1 MAIGLLAAGAG
12 LMIWGEPSATQ
23 QYAAGCLRT
32 GIILTV
38 VWLALPDTRPLKNRL
53 ALAVVLIA
61 ALVLVV
67 RPRLLLLVF
76 SPPVL
81 IVGVVLAVLLAF
93 MRPRRSQ
100 NGPRMRRH

>member
-32 GIILTV
+32 GIILAV
-38 VWLALPDTRPLKNRL
+38 LWLALPDTQPLKNRL
-53 ALAVVLIA
+53 ALAVVLSA
-61 ALVLVV
+61 ALVLVI
-67 RPRLLLLVF
+67 RPRLLLLLF

-81 IVGVVLAVLLAF
+81 IAGIVLAVLLAF
-93 MRPRRSQ
+93 MRPRRPQ
-100 NGPRMRRH
+100 NRQRVRP